1 MSRPKIERMVGG
13 IDLNRPANLSSFT
26 SADHL
31 HSGGAVKNKRA
42 IDLTAFESLAR
53 QPPARQSRYGGGA
66 SLAPPVVAAAFLFVI
81 PGGVE
86 ESLIVS
92 EIKGTFLSR
101 FHGINER
108 FVSAI

>member
-1 MSRPKIERMVGG
+1 MSRLKIERMVGG

-53 QPPARQSRYGGGA
+53 Q

-81 PGGVE
+81 PSGVE
-86 ESLIVS
+86 ESLLVS
-92 EIKGTFLSR
+92 ER
-101 FHGINER
+101 
-108 FVSAI
+108 